1 MGAPAAGD
9 TTISDRS
16 GTAPTPTATTHRNSP
31 VPVSDLTSGV
41 QAISAGTEHTCALT
55 TSGGVYCWGS
65 NHAGQLGD
73 ATTKNR
79 LTPTAVVGL
88 QSGVQAISAG
98 NAHTCALTV
107 GGNVKCWGNNMQG
120 QLGNGANTIQ
130 TMPVTVLGLANATRL
145 DAGESHTCA
154 ATSDGAAY
162 CWGYNALGQLGD
174 GTTSSSNVPVRAR
187 LSEFIYSG
195 SFERWAF

>member
-1 MGAPAAGD
+1 LGGWVSCWGKNTSGQLGD
-9 TTISDRS
+9 
-16 GTAPTPTATTHRNSP
+16 GTTTHRNSP